1 MEGEGV
7 VDYSGQP
14 WRELYAESAVEIAS
28 LVRAN
33 WFAHPYLLL
42 DSLSGSA
49 THSHPTPTHATA
61 AVSTAGAARSVA
73 PHARTPT

>member
-1 MEGEGV
+1 VVEGEGV

-33 WFAHPYLLL
+33 WFAHPYMLL

-49 THSHPTPTHATA
+49 NSSWLATERSASGAGVSARRNMHSGIKA
-61 AVSTAGAARSVA
+61 
-73 PHARTPT
+73 